1 MNEDV
6 KNEEL
11 LYVVIPTT
19 IYKKELKKYKK
30 QPKKFEKN
38 RKDCTNFDRKRH

>member
-1 MNEDV
+1 MIFYQKTMNEDV

-30 QPKKFEKN
+30 QPKKFEKIE
-38 RKDCTNFDRKRH
+38 RIV